1 MSPEIKKIQ
10 VDKVCGRI
18 SAIIKG
24 DIEQFL
30 MPKIIAD
37 AEKYLARKKAEGK
50 IGPKVF
56 LKVAM
61 RPEIFL
67 SDPDI
72 PGVAGVEERSGQP
85 IIFPVIH

>member
-1 MSPEIKKIQ
+1 MSPEVQKVQ

-18 SAIIKG
+18 SGIIKD

-30 MPKIIAD
+30 MPKIVAD
-37 AEKYLARKKAEGK
+37 AQKYLARKKAEGK

-61 RPEIFL
+61 RPEVFFC
-67 SDPDI
+67 DPDV
-72 PGVAGVEERSGQP
+72 PGEAGVEERSGSP
-85 IIFPVIH
+85 ILFPVIH